1 MKFSI
6 SKFLVCSKILYAR
19 IDVNPDDISID
30 LEDNQKL
37 VSVASSTAPEITE
50 PLAHFPACR
59 ISQKENYFTFIK
71 VFIERKAQII
81 TVILFL
87 TFPLT

>member
-19 IDVNPDDISID
+19 IDVNPDVISID

-37 VSVASSTAPEITE
+37 VTVASSTAPEITE
-50 PLAHFPACR
+50 PLAHFPAGR

-71 VFIERKAQII
+71 MGS
-81 TVILFL
+81 
-87 TFPLT
+87 